1 VVQIYQ
7 SDFIMQHQT
16 KKIFYF
22 ICCLTFAFCVP
33 YLGRADNVD
42 LIKSAD
48 NYFHQKKFREALNN
62 YEIALNDSI
71 SYPEMFLKMAF
82 IREGLG
88 DYAQSLYYLNR
99 YYILHPD
106 QKIIKKMDEL
116 GEKNRLKGYAITDEN
131 VFWTFYDKYYLY
143 LVTSF
148 LAIGGVLFINLIAK
162 LIRKDFISLQ
172 RNTGV
177 IIILILYLFL
187 INMRPVQKY
196 IIIKNDNAYL
206 MEAASAGCSVVQ
218 VINKG
223 NRLTYTAKNDVW
235 IQTEWDGKKAY
246 INKKNIW
253 EIEN

>member
-1 VVQIYQ
+1 MQIYQ

-22 ICCLTFAFCVP
+22 IIGLTFAFFIP
-33 YLGRADNVD
+33 YPVRADNVD
-42 LIKSAD
+42 LIKEAD
-48 NYFHQKKFREALNN
+48 TYFRQKKFKEALNY

-71 SYPEMFLKMAF
+71 FYPDMFLKMAF
-82 IREGLG
+82 ISEGLG
-88 DYAQSLYYLNR
+88 DYAQGLYYLNR

-116 GEKNRLKGYAITDEN
+116 ADKNRLKGYAITDEN

-148 LAIGGVLFINLIAK
+148 FAIGGILFINLIAK
-162 LIRKDFISLQ
+162 LIRKDFISIQ

-196 IIIKNDNAYL
+196 IIIKNDNTYL
-206 MEAASAGCSVVQ
+206 MEAATSGCGVIQ
-218 VINKG
+218 IINKG
-223 NRLTYTAKNDVW
+223 NRLAYTAKNDIW
-235 IQTEWDGKKAY
+235 IQTEWEGKKAF